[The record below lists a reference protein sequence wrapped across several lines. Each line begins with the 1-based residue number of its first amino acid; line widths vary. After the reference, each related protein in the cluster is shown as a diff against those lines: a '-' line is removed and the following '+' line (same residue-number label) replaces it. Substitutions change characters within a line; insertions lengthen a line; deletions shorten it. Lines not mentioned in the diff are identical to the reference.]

1 MLYRVSAVDIVP
13 TGHPLLSDC
22 DVTRAKFPVP
32 TQNVFR
38 PQTGQTTQAA
48 AIKNKNISDI
58 KKH

>member
-1 MLYRVSAVDIVP
+1 VLAVNIVP
-13 TGHPLLSDC
+13 TGHPQLSDC